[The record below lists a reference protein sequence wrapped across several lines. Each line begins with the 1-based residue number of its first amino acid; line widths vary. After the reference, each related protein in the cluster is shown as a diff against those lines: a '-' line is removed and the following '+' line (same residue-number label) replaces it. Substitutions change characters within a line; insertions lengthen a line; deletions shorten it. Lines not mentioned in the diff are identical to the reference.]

1 GTVIA
6 LEGSP
11 VVNDS
16 EKRLE
21 AAQIRVNEKDN
32 SFVAIK
38 NVSTFIKNPQQP
50 VLIKAA
56 RAEGGSDSVLYTGNV
71 QLWRGDAYINA
82 ERLNASA
89 QAQQNSKLHA
99 EAAPGGKVQSY
110 LQNVRGVSDTLDYDA
125 TVGVIRYLGH
135 VRAQKQDVI
144 LETPDMIVNFRDNDV
159 TDIVASGGVV
169 VTRTDQRGTGDRG
182 VYDARTDVVT
192 LSGNNAQVRDKEH
205 GLLQ

>member
-1 GTVIA
+1 GTGIA

-21 AAQIRVNEKDN
+21 AAQIRVNQKDN
-32 SFVAIK
+32 SFVATK
-38 NVSTFIKNPQQP
+38 NVSTFVKNPQEP

-89 QAQQNSKLHA
+89 QGEQNSKLHA
-99 EAAPGGKVQSY
+99 EAPPAGKVQSY
-110 LQNVRGVSDTLDYDA
+110 LQNVRAVSDSVDYDA
-125 TVGVIRYLGH
+125 AGGVVRYVGH
-135 VRAQKQDVI
+135 VRAQKQDVV
-144 LETPDMIVNFRDNDV
+144 LETPDMIVNFRDNNV
-159 TDIVASGGVV
+159 TDMVASGGV
-169 VTRTDQRGTGDRG
+169 
-182 VYDARTDVVT
+182 
-192 LSGNNAQVRDKEH
+192 
-205 GLLQ
+205 